1 MKKLISQYQ
10 SVVLLRIGV
19 SILMMAHGFQRLYYN
34 TVNDFGEFLN
44 AKGFLIGRML
54 AWSITIFELT
64 GGLLMAI
71 GIFTRWI
78 SLGWMVVIT
87 MGIVLVHA
95 QNGWFVVGP
104 STGGVEYSV
113 LLLLALIVI
122 ASREGKK

>member
-1 MKKLISQYQ
+1 
-10 SVVLLRIGV
+10 
-19 SILMMAHGFQRLYYN
+19 
-34 TVNDFGEFLN
+34 
-44 AKGFLIGRML
+44 
-54 AWSITIFELT
+54 
-64 GGLLMAI
+64 MAI